1 MRNHLICVA
10 LKLAGGSSPSEGK
23 LFATNPSTKSFGPV
37 CDDNFADNL
46 NGVSL
51 KKKLRIAGHEIC
63 LKLDGKLNP
72 QLLLGLQKPE

>member
-1 MRNHLICVA
+1 MRNLLLYVA

-51 KKKLRIAGHEIC
+51 KKNSE
-63 LKLDGKLNP
+63 
-72 QLLLGLQKPE
+72 